1 MSSFSVTYLYG
12 NLVDLVEEVNA
23 GDVHSVPLHHVDQIL
38 CRGII
43 AQCDV
48 SIVDLV
54 LAQNRPHCVQI

>member
-1 MSSFSVTYLYG
+1 MTSFSVTDLYG